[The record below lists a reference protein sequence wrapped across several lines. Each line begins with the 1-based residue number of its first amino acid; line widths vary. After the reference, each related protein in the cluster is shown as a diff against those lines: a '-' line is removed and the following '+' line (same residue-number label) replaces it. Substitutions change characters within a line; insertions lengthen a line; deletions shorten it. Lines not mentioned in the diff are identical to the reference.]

1 MSRPLLMLGALT
13 ILIIAMARPTAE
25 VSLPSTR
32 ATVMLA
38 MDVSGSMRA
47 ADVNPSRI
55 EAAQAAAKQ
64 YVKDQPKD
72 VLIGIVAFAATA
84 FLVQNPTTDRT
95 SLNAAIDRFELQRG
109 TAVGSGI
116 LVSLSTLFPQ
126 DDFPISNFNGG
137 GFGRGN
143 GGAGFGGGNNDY
155 ANRFGGRALGDTSGP
170 PDKKKHVPV
179 EPGSYKNAVIILL
192 TDGATNAG
200 YDPVEAARIA
210 SEYGVKV
217 YTVGFG
223 TTRGNIVGFGG
234 FQMRAQLDEDAL
246 KKIADMTRGRYF
258 HAASAEDLT
267 AVYNVLSKQL
277 IMETKE
283 MEITSFFAAAAA
295 LLMLLAA
302 GLSLAWFGK
311 SSDKKRSA
319 VMFAPVPGTRKRVRS
334 CLGGLTEAQNAGQT
348 GQPRQIPAHMGS
360 GPGRGRGSKGPH
372 HRIRQTGKNQG
383 GVICRAGRLRTRCDR
398 LFRLGKEKI
407 PAHPGGRTGRGHH
420 PGGRHCRR

>member
-1 MSRPLLMLGALT
+1 MKAFLSHLSWAELMGYVPKIGFLWPSFLWGLLFVPVAAAIYVLLLRRRKKGALRYGNLALVKRAMGGLGWRRHVPPALMLAALT
-13 ILIIAMARPTAE
+13 VLIIAMARPTAE

-55 EAAQAAAKQ
+55 VAAQTAAKQ
-64 YVKDQPKD
+64 YIKDQPKD
-72 VLIGIVAFAATA
+72 VVIGIVAFAATA
-84 FLVQNPTTDRT
+84 FLVQNPTTDRD

-126 DDFPISNFNGG
+126 DDFPINNFASG
-137 GFGRGN
+137 GFGNGN
-143 GGAGFGGGNNDY
+143 GGYGFGGGYDFSQRY
-155 ANRFGGRALGDTSGP
+155 GGRALGDRRGP
-170 PDKKKHVPV
+170 APKKEHVPV
-179 EPGSYKNAVIILL
+179 QPGSYKNAVIILL

-200 YDPVEAARIA
+200 YDPIEAARIA
-210 SEYGVKV
+210 ANYGVKV

-246 KKIADMTRGRYF
+246 KKIADMTQGRYF
-258 HAASAEDLT
+258 HAASADDLK

-277 IMETKE
+277 IMETQQ
-283 MEITSFFAAAAA
+283 MEITSFFAAGAA

-302 GLSLAWFGK
+302 GLSVAWFG
-311 SSDKKRSA
+311 
-319 VMFAPVPGTRKRVRS
+319 RV
-334 CLGGLTEAQNAGQT
+334 L
-348 GQPRQIPAHMGS
+348 
-360 GPGRGRGSKGPH
+360 
-372 HRIRQTGKNQG
+372 
-383 GVICRAGRLRTRCDR
+383 
-398 LFRLGKEKI
+398 
-407 PAHPGGRTGRGHH
+407 
-420 PGGRHCRR
+420 

>member
-1 MSRPLLMLGALT
+1 VFLWGLLLVPLIAGLYILLLRRRKKGALNYGNLALVRRAVGVTGWRRHVPPVLMLAALT
-13 ILIIAMARPTAE
+13 ILIIAVARPTAE
-25 VSLPSTR
+25 VSLPSTS

-64 YVKDQPKD
+64 YVKDQPHD

-116 LVSLSTLFPQ
+116 LVSLSTLFPH
-126 DDFPISNFNGG
+126 DDFPITNFAGG

-143 GGAGFGGGNNDY
+143 GGFGFGGGNDF
-155 ANRFGGRALGDTSGP
+155 ANRFGGRALGDARGAAP
-170 PDKKKHVPV
+170 KKEHVPV

-223 TTRGNIVGFGG
+223 STRGSIVGFGG

-258 HAASAEDLT
+258 HAASAEELA

-283 MEITSFFAAAAA
+283 MEITAFFAAAAA
-295 LLMLLAA
+295 LLMLISA
-302 GLSLAWFGK
+302 GLSLAWFG
-311 SSDKKRSA
+311 
-319 VMFAPVPGTRKRVRS
+319 
-334 CLGGLTEAQNAGQT
+334 
-348 GQPRQIPAHMGS
+348 
-360 GPGRGRGSKGPH
+360 
-372 HRIRQTGKNQG
+372 RI
-383 GVICRAGRLRTRCDR
+383 L
-398 LFRLGKEKI
+398 
-407 PAHPGGRTGRGHH
+407 
-420 PGGRHCRR
+420 

>member
-1 MSRPLLMLGALT
+1 MSNFLSHLTWAKITGALPHIGFLWPSFLWGLLAVPLIVAVYVLLLRRRKKGALNYGNLALVKRAIGVT
-13 ILIIAMARPTAE
+13 GWRRHVPPAVMLASLTLLIIAMARPTAE

-55 EAAQAAAKQ
+55 EAAQTAAKQ
-64 YVKDQPKD
+64 YIKDQPAD

-84 FLVQNPTTDRT
+84 FLVQNPTADRT

-126 DDFPISNFNGG
+126 DDFPINNFASG
-137 GFGRGN
+137 GFGNGN
-143 GGAGFGGGNNDY
+143 GGFGFGGGNDFS
-155 ANRFGGRALGDTSGP
+155 NRYGGHALGDRRAGAGP
-170 PDKKKHVPV
+170 KKQHVPV

-192 TDGATNAG
+192 TDGQTNAG
-200 YDPVEAARIA
+200 YDPIEAARLA
-210 SEYGVKV
+210 ANYGVKV

-223 TTRGNIVGFGG
+223 TTKGNIVGFGG
-234 FQMRAQLDEDAL
+234 FQMRAQLDEDSL

-258 HAASAEDLT
+258 HAASAEELK
-267 AVYNVLSKQL
+267 AVYSVLSKQL

-295 LLMLLAA
+295 VLMLLSG
-302 GLSLAWFGK
+302 GLSLAWFG
-311 SSDKKRSA
+311 
-319 VMFAPVPGTRKRVRS
+319 RV
-334 CLGGLTEAQNAGQT
+334 L
-348 GQPRQIPAHMGS
+348 
-360 GPGRGRGSKGPH
+360 
-372 HRIRQTGKNQG
+372 
-383 GVICRAGRLRTRCDR
+383 
-398 LFRLGKEKI
+398 
-407 PAHPGGRTGRGHH
+407 
-420 PGGRHCRR
+420 

>member
-1 MSRPLLMLGALT
+1 MNALNAFIAKPDWHVLLGLFPKIGFLWPTFLWGLLLVPVIAAVYVLLLRRRKKGALNYANVAMVRRAVGVTGWRRHVPPVLMLGALT
-13 ILIIAMARPTAE
+13 LLMIAIARPTAE

-64 YVKDQPKD
+64 YIKDQPSD
-72 VLIGIVAFAATA
+72 VQIGIVAFAATA
-84 FLVQNPTTDRT
+84 LLVQNPTTDRT

-126 DDFPISNFNGG
+126 DDFPISTFNGG

-143 GGAGFGGGNNDY
+143 GGAGFGGGANDFS
-155 ANRFGGRALGDTSGP
+155 NRFGGRALGDNRGP
-170 PDKKKHVPV
+170 SAKAKHVPV
-179 EPGSYKNAVIILL
+179 EPGSYKNAVVILL

-200 YDPVEAARIA
+200 YDPIQAARIA

-223 TTRGNIVGFGG
+223 STRGSIVGFGG
-234 FQMRAQLDEDAL
+234 FQMRAQIDEEAL

-258 HAASAEDLT
+258 HAASAEELK
-267 AVYNVLSKQL
+267 AVYSVLSKQL
-277 IMETKE
+277 IIETQQ

-295 LLMLLAA
+295 LLMMVSA
-302 GLSLAWFGK
+302 GLSLAWFG
-311 SSDKKRSA
+311 
-319 VMFAPVPGTRKRVRS
+319 
-334 CLGGLTEAQNAGQT
+334 
-348 GQPRQIPAHMGS
+348 
-360 GPGRGRGSKGPH
+360 
-372 HRIRQTGKNQG
+372 RI
-383 GVICRAGRLRTRCDR
+383 L
-398 LFRLGKEKI
+398 
-407 PAHPGGRTGRGHH
+407 
-420 PGGRHCRR
+420 

>member
-1 MSRPLLMLGALT
+1 MGNIGWKRHVPPALMLGALT
-13 ILIIAMARPTAE
+13 ILILAMARPTAE

-72 VLIGIVAFAATA
+72 VQIGIVAFAATA
-84 FLVQNPTTDRT
+84 LLVQNPTLDRT

-116 LVSLSTLFPQ
+116 LVSLSTLFPAE
-126 DDFPISNFNGG
+126 DFPISNFNSG

-143 GGAGFGGGNNDY
+143 GGFGFGGNSGYD
-155 ANRFGGRALGDTSGP
+155 AGQRFGGRALGDRRGAAP
-170 PDKKKHVPV
+170 KKEHVPV
-179 EPGSYKNAVIILL
+179 EPGSYKNAVIIIL

-210 SEYGVKV
+210 ANYGVKV

-223 TTRGNIVGFGG
+223 TTRGSIVGFGG
-234 FQMRAQLDEDAL
+234 FSMRAQVDEDAL

-258 HAASAEDLT
+258 HAASSDELK
-267 AVYNVLSKQL
+267 AVYSVLSKQL
-277 IMETKE
+277 IMETQQ
-283 MEITSFFAAAAA
+283 MEITSFFSTAAS
-295 LLMLLAA
+295 LLMLLSA
-302 GLSLAWFGK
+302 GLSVAWFG
-311 SSDKKRSA
+311 
-319 VMFAPVPGTRKRVRS
+319 RV
-334 CLGGLTEAQNAGQT
+334 L
-348 GQPRQIPAHMGS
+348 
-360 GPGRGRGSKGPH
+360 
-372 HRIRQTGKNQG
+372 
-383 GVICRAGRLRTRCDR
+383 
-398 LFRLGKEKI
+398 
-407 PAHPGGRTGRGHH
+407 
-420 PGGRHCRR
+420 